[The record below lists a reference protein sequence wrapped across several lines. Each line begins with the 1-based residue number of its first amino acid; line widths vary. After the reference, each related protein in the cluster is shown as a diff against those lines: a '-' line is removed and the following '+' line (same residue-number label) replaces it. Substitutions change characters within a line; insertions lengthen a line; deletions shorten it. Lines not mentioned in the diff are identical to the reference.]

1 MVYFLLFY
9 IKTLDF
15 KGTDSLFNHF
25 KSRHYADLS
34 ASQYCC
40 IARKTADAVQAINT
54 SPVSTSME
62 VKSRRASVGV
72 TSPNPTAVTES
83 HRCICNSR
91 VVEVVRESGLIGP
104 VELPMS
110 ARGDK
115 DAQSNGKQA
124 YLQQMGDDGHQDQ

>member
-72 TSPNPTAVTES
+72 TSP
-83 HRCICNSR
+83 SR